1 MERMTMMR
9 TTWLAAAACTVLA
22 VPAFAQ
28 VNDDAKAV
36 LNDSGKAIKE
46 MKGVQF
52 DVKTYATGML
62 KDIIDLSGSVK
73 LWHAE
78 GATTATWRVDGRAK
92 DPGKK
97 DREIHVMSDG
107 NMVVWL
113 DYTNNWRV
121 TAPASDPGALEA
133 ANMCRELVMQDWISP
148 TPYSLEL
155 TQYPNLSKT
164 GIATVGGEVCDVVE
178 AMPATKDRNRT
189 WSIGV
194 KDHFPRSLELGTGN
208 LQQKITKVTELTN
221 LKTMKFTKEDF
232 VIAMPNSFIDH
243 KIEAPAPVQPKDVPG
258 ATQPPAKPVEL
269 GIKPG
274 TAAPAFTAK
283 DSAGKDVTLDSM
295 KGNVVVMEFWGTMF
309 KQSTAHAD
317 EMKALAGKVNKDK
330 VKLVGVACRS
340 DEKMAT
346 DWWTKSGPGYV
357 LVPKGDAIA
366 MDYKV
371 AGYPSYCVI
380 DAKGNVS
387 AFFQDYPGA
396 DKIMAAVDAAAKD

>member
-1 MERMTMMR
+1 MMR
-9 TTWLAAAACTVLA
+9 MTWLAAAACTVLA
-22 VPAFAQ
+22 VPALAQ

-36 LNDSGKAIKE
+36 LNDSAKSIKE
-46 MKGVQF
+46 MHGVQF

-62 KDIIDLSGSVK
+62 KDIIDLSGTVK
-73 LWHAE
+73 LWRPE
-78 GATTATWRVDGRAK
+78 GSTTVTWRVDGRAK

-107 NMVVWL
+107 NQVVWL

-133 ANMCRELVMQDWISP
+133 ANMCRELVMQDWTSP

-155 TQYPNLSKT
+155 TQYPNLTKT
-164 GIATVGGEVCDVVE
+164 GIATIGGEVCDVVE

-194 KDHFPRSLELGTGN
+194 KDRLPRSLELGTGN
-208 LQQKITKVTELTN
+208 LAQKITKVTEIN
-221 LKTMKFTKEDF
+221 ALKTMKFTKADF
-232 VIAMPNSFIDH
+232 DIAMPTGFVDH
-243 KIEAPAPVQPKDVPG
+243 KVEAPIPAAPKQDTTAP
-258 ATQPPAKPVEL
+258 AAPAKPVVL
-269 GIKPG
+269 GLTPG
-274 TAAPAFTAK
+274 TPAPAFSAK
-283 DSAGKDVTLDSM
+283 DSAGQDVTLAAM

-309 KQSTAHAD
+309 KQSTAHTAD
-317 EMKALAGKVNKDK
+317 MKALAGKVNKDK
-330 VKLVGVACRS
+330 VKMVGVACRS

-357 LVPKGDAIA
+357 LVPKGDTIA
-366 MDYKV
+366 NDYKV

-396 DKIMAAVDAAAKD
+396 DKIMAAVEAASKD